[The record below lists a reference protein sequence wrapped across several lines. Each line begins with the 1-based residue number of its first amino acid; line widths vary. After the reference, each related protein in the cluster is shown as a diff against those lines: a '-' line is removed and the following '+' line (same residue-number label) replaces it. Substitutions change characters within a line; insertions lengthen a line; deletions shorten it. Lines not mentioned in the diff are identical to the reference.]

1 MDSTATGR
9 RQGLRKGTRSCWE
22 CKRRKTRCIFS
33 SGAAHT
39 APCTGCQRRGLAC
52 VSQEVPE
59 ETARPT
65 VPYQPL
71 NDRLV
76 RVEKLLEEIA
86 AKQDSGATPTRHSD
100 PGNVF
105 NVNSDVVYTPGIS
118 ACMALYEGCDGEYV
132 CLNRRHFENMPRQ
145 PREQPEKLQAVLPTT
160 EDMGIIARV
169 ISHDA
174 LYYHLMMAMPYTQ
187 ARFPTS
193 NTLSSLATLPDLT
206 SHPVLIAKRLL
217 TIATFL
223 QGMGPGHR
231 NQSMRLS
238 MPVDAMKTCLVDVA
252 TRLVE
257 TRDDQIRYM
266 EQVECILLEAVF
278 HANCGNLR
286 RCWLAARRLMAIG
299 QLLGMNRPGR
309 QLVQFLDAENA
320 ADPPFM
326 YFQITYMERVLS
338 LLLGQPQGSSGYD
351 TMLLSDENPV
361 QRMEFLHSWVASQI
375 LTRNEEGLCYEDYSA
390 TQKIDIEMQKAARMV
405 PQDWWLVPDLSVKSN
420 RVMGFCQLTAHLMHH
435 YLLIQ
440 LHLPFILPSPTEV
453 RQDYSI
459 FTCAHASREV
469 LARFISFHCLD
480 GVTFNFSRLYF
491 FALIAIEAVLL
502 AHINSRSFRDWGDIL
517 AHQRASDRSIA
528 MQVLK
533 HVDRASEIC
542 PEVRYEKSAN
552 VLRQLLQIENEAYE
566 QCSLEGPDPQG
577 TQHGLRVSVPFF
589 GIVTVTR
596 QGVIK
601 SQGPFITPIQSYEPQ
616 ALGLESGRQGDPS
629 QPFPYATGI
638 ETNNSAAT
646 LSNDG
651 HRLFPDSGQTRTG
664 LDNSD
669 FLIEEDFPS
678 VDTNFFD
685 SIVTEP

>member
-39 APCTGCQRRGLAC
+39 TPCTGCQRRGLAC

-86 AKQDSGATPTRHSD
+86 AKQESGATPTRHSD

-105 NVNSDVVYTPGIS
+105 NVNSDIVYTPGIS
-118 ACMALYEGCDGEYV
+118 ACMAVDDGCEGEYV
-132 CLNRRHFENMPRQ
+132 SLNRRHFENMPRQ

-160 EDMGIIARV
+160 EDMNIIARV

-174 LYYHLMMAMPYTQ
+174 LYYHMMMAIPYTQ
-187 ARFPTS
+187 AKFPTS
-193 NTLSSLATLPDLT
+193 NTLGSLATLPDLT

-217 TIATFL
+217 IIATFL
-223 QGMGPGHR
+223 QGMAPEHR
-231 NQSMRLS
+231 NQALRLS
-238 MPVDAMKTCLVDVA
+238 MPVDVMKTCLVDVA
-252 TRLVE
+252 RRLAE

-266 EQVECILLEAVF
+266 EEMECILLEAVF

-286 RCWLAARRLMAIG
+286 RCWLAFRRLMAIG

-320 ADPPFM
+320 ADPHFM
-326 YFQITYMERVLS
+326 YFQIIYMERVLC
-338 LLLGQPQGSSGYD
+338 LLLGQPQGSSGCD
-351 TMLLSDENPV
+351 AMLLSDENPV
-361 QRMEFLHSWVASQI
+361 QRMEFLHSSVASQI
-375 LTRNEEGLCYEDYSA
+375 LTRNEDGLCYEEYSA

-405 PQDWWLVPDLSVKSN
+405 PQDWWLVPDLSVKSD
-420 RVMGFCQLTAHLMHH
+420 RVRGFCQLTTHLMHH

-459 FTCAHASREV
+459 FTCVHASREV
-469 LARFISFHCLD
+469 LTRFISFHCLN

-491 FALIAIEAVLL
+491 FALIAIEAILL

-517 AHQRASDRSIA
+517 AHQRANDRSVA

-552 VLRQLLQIENEAYE
+552 ILRQLLQIENEAYE
-566 QCSLEGPDPQG
+566 QCSLEGPDTQG
-577 TQHGLRVSVPFF
+577 TQNGLRVSVPFF

-596 QGVIK
+596 QGIIK
-601 SQGPFITPIQSYEPQ
+601 SQGPIITPVQSYVPQ
-616 ALGLESGRQGDPS
+616 SLGLEPGRQGNPA
-629 QPFPYATGI
+629 QPFPYATGM
-638 ETNNSAAT
+638 ETNNSAT
-646 LSNDG
+646 SLSNDG
-651 HRLFPDSGQTRTG
+651 HRLFPDSSQARTG
-664 LDNSD
+664 LDHSD
-669 FLIEEDFPS
+669 FLMEEVFPG

-685 SIVTEP
+685 NIVTEP